1 MEKLN
6 DFSKLKSEKLDVSDY
21 ANLPLKEDVLAIE
34 EPVEEDRKK
43 KVLYAQ
49 WKKLNIIRKNL
60 KILDGYIQ
68 NNKGE
73 SLVDWLNANNV
84 HIHDIIFKKV
94 GKFNNDT
101 GGISVYFLNLQNLY
115 NDQEALYDKY
125 EAESKVPQEDKK
137 KVDDLREA
145 RGEKRK
151 IRREFRK
158 VLLKDLK
165 KDNKG
170 FLQVEVEEEPVAEVK
185 KEEPELELAANS
197 TNGDGE
203 KVVKEIEK
211 VKNNTGK
218 IIVTIVGISLAVAV
232 IYSMTSKKTT

>member
-170 FLQVEVEEEPVAEVK
+170 FLQVEVEEETVAEVK
-185 KEEPELELAANS
+185 TEEPEL
-197 TNGDGE
+197 
-203 KVVKEIEK
+203 
-211 VKNNTGK
+211 
-218 IIVTIVGISLAVAV
+218 
-232 IYSMTSKKTT
+232 